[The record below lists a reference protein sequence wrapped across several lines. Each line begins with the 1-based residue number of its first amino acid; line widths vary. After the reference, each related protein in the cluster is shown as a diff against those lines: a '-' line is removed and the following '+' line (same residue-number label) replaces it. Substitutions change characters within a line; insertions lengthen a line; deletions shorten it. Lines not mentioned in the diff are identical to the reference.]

1 MLQNARVTD
10 FTLSKL
16 LCENQQGR
24 GGGNYA
30 PTQGLGLMTKWL
42 WVRIPL
48 LSVSFLFCNSFE
60 FIKLLYTFL
69 VISFAQYKEY
79 MICLISFDKFSDVLS
94 AFICTS
100 AIGNR

>member
-10 FTLSKL
+10 FTVSKL

-24 GGGNYA
+24 GGDYA
-30 PTQGLGLMTKWL
+30 LTQGLGLRTKWL

-48 LSVSFLFCNSFE
+48 LSVSILFYNSFE

-79 MICLISFDKFSDVLS
+79 MICLISFDKF
-94 AFICTS
+94 
-100 AIGNR
+100 